1 MVKACSL
8 EHDLTVLPQGENT
21 EIGEK
26 GINLSGLSVIPDIY
40 RMYSFLYVQGGQK
53 VYKNMIYELI
63 YNNLLKTSEGSGLSS
78 ACCILAV
85 RHCTSG

>member
-26 GINLSGLSVIPDIY
+26 GINLSGLSCHSRYLFNIH
-40 RMYSFLYVQGGQK
+40 FLYVPGGQK

-78 ACCILAV
+78 ACCILTV

>member
-40 RMYSFLYVQGGQK
+40 RINSFLYVPGGQK
-53 VYKNMIYELI
+53 VYKNMGYELI
-63 YNNLLKTSEGSGLSS
+63 YNSLLKTSEGSGLSS
-78 ACCILAV
+78 ACCILTV

>member
-8 EHDLTVLPQGENT
+8 DHDLTILPQRENT

-40 RMYSFLYVQGGQK
+40 RLFISVCFQ
-53 VYKNMIYELI
+53 
-63 YNNLLKTSEGSGLSS
+63 
-78 ACCILAV
+78 AV
-85 RHCTSG
+85 RR

>member
-26 GINLSGLSVIPDIY
+26 GINLSGLSVIPEI
-40 RMYSFLYVQGGQK
+40 
-53 VYKNMIYELI
+53 
-63 YNNLLKTSEGSGLSS
+63 LSP
-78 ACCILAV
+78 IHFNYFQAV
-85 RHCTSG
+85 RR

>member
-26 GINLSGLSVIPDIY
+26 GINLSGLSVIPDIFSIFTFY
-40 RMYSFLYVQGGQK
+40 LFK
-53 VYKNMIYELI
+53 
-63 YNNLLKTSEGSGLSS
+63 
-78 ACCILAV
+78 AV
-85 RHCTSG
+85 RRYIKIWATNLFTTT